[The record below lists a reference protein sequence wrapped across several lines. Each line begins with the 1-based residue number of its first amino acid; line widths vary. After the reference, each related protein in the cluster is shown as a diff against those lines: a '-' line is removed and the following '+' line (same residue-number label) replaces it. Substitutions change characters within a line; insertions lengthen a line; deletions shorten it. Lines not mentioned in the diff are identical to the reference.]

1 MQQTEFFTILG
12 HFLPFYPTNNHAK
25 KLERRKKAP
34 GDIILLHMHT
44 INDNMMHDS

>member
-1 MQQTEFFTILG
+1 MQQTEFFTNLG